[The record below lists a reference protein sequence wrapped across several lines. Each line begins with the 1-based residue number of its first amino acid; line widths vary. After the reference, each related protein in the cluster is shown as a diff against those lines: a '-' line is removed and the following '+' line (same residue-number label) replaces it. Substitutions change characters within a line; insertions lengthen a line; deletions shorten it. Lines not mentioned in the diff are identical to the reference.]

1 MADKLSRL
9 LYTPVVSDVLDSFG
23 LMHQALR
30 PFVRPL
36 DETLVLFGPAR
47 TGRYERATMPSPE
60 HNPYKLEMD
69 LIDSLRPGEVV
80 VLACG
85 GPTEVIAPW
94 GELLSTAARAKQAAG
109 CVTDGLVRDVGRI
122 RAMLFPVFHGGI
134 GPLDTK
140 NRAEMVEK
148 DADRHRGRGFRFAR
162 GLDPRRRRR
171 RGRDTGGSIRTCVSR
186 RARKDRRRGHDPRRT
201 RSRPFVAR
209 GLRTPRR
216 TLKNGRSSRPNGRT
230 SETERHHLDRKR
242 HIDGIFIEHR
252 LTSRFA
258 QAHRLEGKKFSLA
271 TGRIRAL
278 IIKSAIGAANR
289 LRSR

>member
-1 MADKLSRL
+1 MSAASPDPLPLADKLSRL

-36 DETLVLFGPAR
+36 DETLVLFGPVR
-47 TGRYERATMPSPE
+47 TGKYERATMPSPE
-60 HNPYKLEMD
+60 YNPYELEMD

-94 GELLSTAARAKQAAG
+94 GELLSTAARARQAAG

-122 RAMLFPVFHGGI
+122 RTMQFPVFHGGI

-148 DADRHRGRGFRFAR
+148 DTTVTVAGVSVSPGDWILGDVDGVVVIPADRSEHVFRAALEKIAAEDTTRAELEAGHSLRAVFAR
-162 GLDPRRRRR
+162 HGVL
-171 RGRDTGGSIRTCVSR
+171 
-186 RARKDRRRGHDPRRT
+186 
-201 RSRPFVAR
+201 
-209 GLRTPRR
+209 
-216 TLKNGRSSRPNGRT
+216 
-230 SETERHHLDRKR
+230 
-242 HIDGIFIEHR
+242 
-252 LTSRFA
+252 
-258 QAHRLEGKKFSLA
+258 
-271 TGRIRAL
+271 
-278 IIKSAIGAANR
+278 
-289 LRSR
+289 